1 MHTSSFDW
9 VEHYPAA
16 VSVCDTEGTIVAMNR
31 LSREMFAKSGGVAL
45 IGTSLFACHG
55 EAANAIIR
63 RLLAEQTGNTYI
75 TEKKGQRK
83 FVHQTPWYNQGK
95 FAGLVE
101 TVFPIPTD
109 IPVKKRD

>member
-1 MHTSSFDW
+1 MHTATFDW

-16 VSVCDTEGTIVAMNR
+16 VTVCDADGTIVAMSR
-31 LSREMFAKSGGVAL
+31 LSQEMFKNSGGAGL

-55 EAANAIIR
+55 AAANAIIR
-63 RLLAEQTGNTYI
+63 KLLAEQTGNTYI

-83 FVHQTPWYNQGK
+83 FVHQTPWYAQGK

-101 TVFPIPTD
+101 TVFPVPAD